1 MTDDAEC
8 AGLVCCAE
16 YGIET
21 TVDETDGATAAFVE
35 VVGTGVV
42 YAGLVA
48 VETTAVELLDGATN
62 VLVEEVLRV
71 DDGTTIGVEDG
82 RVVEVDAADE
92 MTVDDGAVVEVEDAT
107 LLTAVLLVEV
117 ELPCETDTL

>member
-1 MTDDAEC
+1 
-8 AGLVCCAE
+8 VYCAE
-16 YGIET
+16 DGAET

-35 VVGTGVV
+35 VVAGAGAV
-42 YAGLVA
+42 YAELVA
-48 VETTAVELLDGATN
+48 VEATAVELLDGATN

-107 LLTAVLLVEV
+107 LLTTAVLLVEV
-117 ELPCETDTL
+117 ELPCEIDTL